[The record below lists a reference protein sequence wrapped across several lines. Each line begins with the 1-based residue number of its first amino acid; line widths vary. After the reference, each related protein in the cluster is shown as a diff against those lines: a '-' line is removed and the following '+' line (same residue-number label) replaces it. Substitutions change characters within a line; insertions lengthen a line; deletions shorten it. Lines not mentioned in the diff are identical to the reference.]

1 MEQSKMIINQRVD
14 GLGVSEPNIAIE
26 GNKRIRIELA
36 GVEEPP
42 QEAIEMIGKT
52 AQLQFIDSKGNEVIS
67 GKKTLKVQR
76 QYFIELIL
84 ARSQLFL

>member
-36 GVEEPP
+36 GVEEP

-67 GKKTLKVQR
+67 GKTLKVQR